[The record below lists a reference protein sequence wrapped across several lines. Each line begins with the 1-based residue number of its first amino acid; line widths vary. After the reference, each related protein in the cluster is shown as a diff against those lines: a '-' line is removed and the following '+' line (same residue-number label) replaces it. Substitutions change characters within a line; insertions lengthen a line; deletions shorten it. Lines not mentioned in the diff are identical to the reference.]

1 MVHRGGLGYEANTGD
16 GAGILTGLPHKLLA
30 SFAKESFGATLPAP
44 GEYGVGNVF
53 LPRDTDERAQCIDFI
68 EKVIADEGQ
77 ECLGW
82 RDLPHDEVRAD
93 LGSAA
98 IASMP
103 YLSQVFIK
111 AGPGFSGDKFERAL
125 YIIRKYASRV
135 LRTDEALSERKL
147 MYFCSLSSRVLIYKG
162 MLTPHQLF
170 DFYDDLCDEAFESH
184 LAMVHSRFSTNTFP
198 SWDRAQP
205 NRFMSHN
212 GEINTLLGNSNW
224 MNARQGVM
232 RSELFGED
240 LSKLFPVVEPDCSD
254 SGTFDN
260 ALEFLLMTGRTL
272 QESVMMMIPEAWQQ
286 HAEMSE
292 QKRAFY
298 EFQSCLMEPWGR
310 SRVHCIHGRSL
321 HRRGTRPQRLKAQP
335 LLHYR

>member
-1 MVHRGGLGYEANTGD
+1 MSAKDLGLPSAQGLYDPRHEHESCGVGFVCDIKGRPSRRILEDARHINCCMVHRGGLGYEANTGD
-16 GAGILTGLPHKLLA
+16 GAGILTGSAAQA
-30 SFAKESFGATLPAP
+30 SCELRQGVLWSDPACARGIWRRQCVSAP
-44 GEYGVGNVF
+44 
-53 LPRDTDERAQCIDFI
+53 PIRDERAQCIDFI

-125 YIIRKYASRV
+125 YIIRKFASRV
-135 LRTDEALSERKL
+135 LRIDEALSERKL

-212 GEINTLLGNSNW
+212 GEIQHPSWQQQLDECTP
-224 MNARQGVM
+224 
-232 RSELFGED
+232 RSD
-240 LSKLFPVVEPDCSD
+240 
-254 SGTFDN
+254 
-260 ALEFLLMTGRTL
+260 ALRTL
-272 QESVMMMIPEAWQQ
+272 
-286 HAEMSE
+286 
-292 QKRAFY
+292 R
-298 EFQSCLMEPWGR
+298 
-310 SRVHCIHGRSL
+310 
-321 HRRGTRPQRLKAQP
+321 
-335 LLHYR
+335 